1 MGYYRCAALI
11 FKRICYEG
19 KLIMKKGGHYLE
31 KKMSNQLVWVKR
43 VIFVLILA
51 LLVVALTAGFVYSK
65 MSKIKK
71 AQDAPNQLTNDMLAG
86 LLAEDPTGSYAD
98 DFETE
103 PMDTTVPKE
112 TSPDYGKTGKV
123 INVLLIGQ
131 DAREGEES
139 KNADTVILV
148 TINKETKK
156 ITMTSFLR
164 DSYVSLN
171 GLEDVNGSLHYGATK
186 LTLVYAMGY
195 MYGGDLG
202 AMHLMDRAI
211 EKNFGPIVDH
221 NIEVSMD
228 AFDACIN
235 ALGGVAINLDE
246 DEAKYMNNYFKDYD
260 DRVYEAGENLLDGW
274 AAEVYVRTRH
284 ANYGDNDFNRTDRQR
299 AVVAQVLEKVK
310 NKSLLEI
317 NKLVDSLL
325 PFVLTDM
332 SNADMTNYILEIL
345 PLLPEMTL
353 DSIQCPN
360 EEMDRWGEVRDIF
373 GDGLEQ
379 SILNFDS
386 NKAKAILIPIT
397 ECD

>member
-1 MGYYRCAALI
+1 M
-11 FKRICYEG
+11 
-19 KLIMKKGGHYLE
+19 IMKKGGHYLE

-51 LLVVALTAGFVYSK
+51 VLVVALTAGFVYSK
-65 MSKIKK
+65 MSKIRK
-71 AQDAPNQLTNDMLAG
+71 AQDGPNQLTDDVLAG
-86 LLAEDPTGSYAD
+86 LLAEDPTGAYAD

-164 DSYVSLN
+164 DAYVSLN
-171 GLEDVNGSLHYGATK
+171 GLEDINGSLHYGATK

-202 AMHLMDRAI
+202 AMHLMDRVI
-211 EKNFGPIVDH
+211 EKNFGPVVDH

-332 SNADMTNYILEIL
+332 SNKDMTNYILEIL

-360 EEMDRWGEVRDIF
+360 EDMDRWGEVRDIF

-386 NKAKAILIPIT
+386 NKTKAILIPIT

>member
-1 MGYYRCAALI
+1 M
-11 FKRICYEG
+11 
-19 KLIMKKGGHYLE
+19 IMKKGGHYLE

-51 LLVVALTAGFVYSK
+51 VLVVALTAGFVYSK
-65 MSKIKK
+65 MSKIRK
-71 AQDAPNQLTNDMLAG
+71 AQDGPNQLTNDVLAG

-164 DSYVSLN
+164 DAYVSLN
-171 GLEDVNGSLHYGATK
+171 GLEDINGSLHYGATK

-202 AMHLMDRAI
+202 AMHLMDRVI
-211 EKNFGPIVDH
+211 EKNFGPVVDH

-332 SNADMTNYILEIL
+332 SNKDMTNYILEIL

-360 EEMDRWGEVRDIF
+360 EDMDRWGEVRDIF

>member
-1 MGYYRCAALI
+1 M
-11 FKRICYEG
+11 
-19 KLIMKKGGHYLE
+19 IMKKGGHYLE
-31 KKMSNQLVWVKR
+31 KKMSNRSIWVKR
-43 VIFVLILA
+43 VIFVLTLA
-51 LLVVALTAGFVYSK
+51 VLVVALTAGFVYSK

-71 AQDAPNQLTNDMLAG
+71 AQDGPNQLTNDMLAG

-171 GLEDVNGSLHYGATK
+171 GLEDMNGSLHYGATK
-186 LTLVYAMGY
+186 LTLVYALGY

-202 AMHLMDRAI
+202 AIYLMDRAI

-235 ALGGVAINLDE
+235 ALGGVAVTLDE

-260 DRVYEAGENLLDGW
+260 DRVYEVGENLLDGW

-332 SNADMTNYILEIL
+332 SNGDMTNFILEIL

-360 EEMDRWGEVRDIF
+360 EDMDRWGEVRDIF

>member
-1 MGYYRCAALI
+1 MRNGGRFLAQ
-11 FKRICYEG
+11 RNH
-19 KLIMKKGGHYLE
+19 KKPAWT
-31 KKMSNQLVWVKR
+31 K
-43 VIFVLILA
+43 ILGA
-51 LLVVALTAGFVYSK
+51 VLLVTLLLVALTAGFVYSK
-65 MSKIKK
+65 MSKIRK
-71 AQDAPNQLTNDMLAG
+71 AQDGPNQLTNDVLAG

-164 DSYVSLN
+164 DAYVSLN
-171 GLEDVNGSLHYGATK
+171 GLEDINGSLHYGATK

-202 AMHLMDRAI
+202 AMHLMDRVI
-211 EKNFGPIVDH
+211 EKNFGPVVDH

-332 SNADMTNYILEIL
+332 SNKDMTNYILEIL

-360 EEMDRWGEVRDIF
+360 EDMDRWGEVRDIF

-397 ECD
+397 ECDSIMTIAH

>member
-1 MGYYRCAALI
+1 M
-11 FKRICYEG
+11 
-19 KLIMKKGGHYLE
+19 IMKKGGHYLE

-51 LLVVALTAGFVYSK
+51 VLVVALTAGFVYSK
-65 MSKIKK
+65 MSKIRK
-71 AQDAPNQLTNDMLAG
+71 AQDGPNQLTDDVLAG

-148 TINKETKK
+148 TLNKETKK

-164 DSYVSLN
+164 DAYVSLN
-171 GLEDVNGSLHYGATK
+171 GLEDINGSLHYGATK

-202 AMHLMDRAI
+202 AMHLMDRVI
-211 EKNFGPIVDH
+211 EKNFGPVVDH

-235 ALGGVAINLDE
+235 ALGGVTINLDE

-332 SNADMTNYILEIL
+332 SNKDMTNYILEIL

-360 EEMDRWGEVRDIF
+360 EDMDRWGEVRDIF

>member
-1 MGYYRCAALI
+1 M
-11 FKRICYEG
+11 
-19 KLIMKKGGHYLE
+19 IMKKGGHYLE
-31 KKMSNQLVWVKR
+31 KKMSNRSIWVKR
-43 VIFVLILA
+43 VIFVLTLA

-71 AQDAPNQLTNDMLAG
+71 AQDGPNQLTNDMLAG

-171 GLEDVNGSLHYGATK
+171 GLEDMNGSLHYGATK
-186 LTLVYAMGY
+186 LTLVYALGY

-202 AMHLMDRAI
+202 AIYLMDRAI

-235 ALGGVAINLDE
+235 ALGGVAVTLDE

-260 DRVYEAGENLLDGW
+260 DRVYEVGENLLDGW

-332 SNADMTNYILEIL
+332 SNGDMTNYILEIL

-360 EEMDRWGEVRDIF
+360 EDMDRWGEVRDIF

>member
-1 MGYYRCAALI
+1 M
-11 FKRICYEG
+11 
-19 KLIMKKGGHYLE
+19 IMKKGGHYLE

-65 MSKIKK
+65 MSKIRK
-71 AQDAPNQLTNDMLAG
+71 AQDGPNQLTDDVLAG

-164 DSYVSLN
+164 DAYVSLN
-171 GLEDVNGSLHYGATK
+171 GLEDINGSLHYGATK

-202 AMHLMDRAI
+202 AMHLMDRVI
-211 EKNFGPIVDH
+211 EKNFGPVVDH

-235 ALGGVAINLDE
+235 ALGGVTINLDE

-332 SNADMTNYILEIL
+332 SNTDMTNYILEIL

-360 EEMDRWGEVRDIF
+360 EDMDRWGEVRDIF

>member
-1 MGYYRCAALI
+1 M
-11 FKRICYEG
+11 
-19 KLIMKKGGHYLE
+19 IMKKGGHYLE

-202 AMHLMDRAI
+202 AMHLMDRVI
-211 EKNFGPIVDH
+211 EKNFGPVVDH

-332 SNADMTNYILEIL
+332 SNKDMTNYILEIL

-360 EEMDRWGEVRDIF
+360 EDMDRWGEVRDIF

>member
-1 MGYYRCAALI
+1 
-11 FKRICYEG
+11 
-19 KLIMKKGGHYLE
+19 MKKGGHYLE

-51 LLVVALTAGFVYSK
+51 VLVVALTAGFVYSK
-65 MSKIKK
+65 MSKIRK
-71 AQDAPNQLTNDMLAG
+71 AQDGPNQLTDDVLAG

-164 DSYVSLN
+164 DAYVSLN
-171 GLEDVNGSLHYGATK
+171 GLEDINGSLHYGATK

-202 AMHLMDRAI
+202 AMHLMDRVI
-211 EKNFGPIVDH
+211 EKNFGPVVDH

-332 SNADMTNYILEIL
+332 SNKDMTNYILEIL

-360 EEMDRWGEVRDIF
+360 EDMDRWGEVRDIF

>member
-1 MGYYRCAALI
+1 MS
-11 FKRICYEG
+11 
-19 KLIMKKGGHYLE
+19 KGGRFLAQRDS
-31 KKMSNQLVWVKR
+31 KKPSWVK
-43 VIFVLILA
+43 VLTA
-51 LLVVALTAGFVYSK
+51 VLLVTILLGLLGAGFVYSK
-65 MSKIKK
+65 MNKIQR
-71 AQDAPNQLTNDMLAG
+71 AQASSNLLTDDVLAD
-86 LLAEDPTGSYAD
+86 LLAEDPTASYMEEPEPEEAD
-98 DFETE
+98 A
-103 PMDTTVPKE
+103 TVPKE
-112 TSPDYGKTGKV
+112 TSPGYGKMGKV
-123 INVLLIGQ
+123 INILLIGQ

-164 DSYVSLN
+164 DAYVSLN
-171 GLEDVNGSLHYGATK
+171 GVKDIEGKPRYGATK
-186 LTLVYAMGY
+186 LTLVYAIGHQ
-195 MYGGDLG
+195 YGGDLG
-202 AMHLMDRAI
+202 AMYLMDRVI
-211 EKNFGPIVDH
+211 EKNFGPVVDH

-235 ALGGVAINLDE
+235 ALGGVTVSLDE
-246 DEAKYMNNYFKDYD
+246 DEAKYMNNYFKNYD
-260 DRVYEAGENLLDGW
+260 DRVYEVGENLVDGW

-325 PFVLTDM
+325 PMVLTDM
-332 SNADMTNYILEIL
+332 TNGDMTNYIMEIM

-353 DSIQCPN
+353 ESIQCPN
-360 EEMDRWGEVRDIF
+360 ADMDRWGEVRDIF
-373 GDGLEQ
+373 NNGQPQ

-397 ECD
+397 ESD

>member
-1 MGYYRCAALI
+1 M
-11 FKRICYEG
+11 
-19 KLIMKKGGHYLE
+19 IMKKGGHYLE

-71 AQDAPNQLTNDMLAG
+71 AQDGPNQLTNDVLAG

-164 DSYVSLN
+164 DAYVSLN
-171 GLEDVNGSLHYGATK
+171 GLEDINGSLHYGATK

-202 AMHLMDRAI
+202 AMHLMDRVI
-211 EKNFGPIVDH
+211 EKNFGPVVDH

-332 SNADMTNYILEIL
+332 SNKDMTNYILEIL

-360 EEMDRWGEVRDIF
+360 EDMDRWGEVRDIF